1 MTRKELCAI
10 YGKGEKKIREWVR
23 LAGLEDKKR
32 LKPADVEK
40 FIQVI
45 GKPIKPSLFDRI

>member
-10 YGKGEKKIREWVR
+10 YNAGEKKIREWVR
-23 LAGLEDKKR
+23 EAGIQDKKR

-40 FIQVI
+40 FIQVV
-45 GKPIKPSLFDRI
+45 GKPVTRSLFDRI